1 MPGVSEAPTQTRTE
15 AARDGAEPEP
25 EGSVLTPGVS
35 PHREAQPQVEEDV
48 ELPTVQFDAEE
59 SQFDAE
65 SPLLPME
72 AEHVPVPEDN
82 DVLTLQAKAKEG
94 KGAKRLCKWM

>member
-1 MPGVSEAPTQTRTE
+1 M
-15 AARDGAEPEP
+15 
-25 EGSVLTPGVS
+25 S

-48 ELPTVQFDAEE
+48 ELPTVQFDA
-59 SQFDAE
+59 D
-65 SPLLPME
+65 SPLLPPE

-94 KGAKRLCKWM
+94 KGAKELNAKTFNADERRAFDASDNKELNA